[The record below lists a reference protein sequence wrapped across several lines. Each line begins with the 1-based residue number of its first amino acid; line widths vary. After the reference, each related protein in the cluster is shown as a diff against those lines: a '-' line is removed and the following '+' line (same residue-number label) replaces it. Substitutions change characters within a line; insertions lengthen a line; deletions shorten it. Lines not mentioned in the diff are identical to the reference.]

1 MPLLSLRLKTI
12 AGFVK
17 KGARVCDVGTDHAR
31 LAIYLKKSG
40 IVESVIATD
49 INEKPLLTA
58 KRNIENAGVFGIDL
72 RLCDGLSLV
81 NPDEADT
88 VIIAGIGGNVISGI
102 IDGGRQFFI
111 KDCATF
117 ILQPTTSPEVLR
129 RFLYENGFEITEE
142 KPVFENGKAYSV
154 MVCRYTGEKTGMGDA
169 FYYIGKVKPETQS
182 GIRYIEK
189 QQKRCF
195 EKMNALK
202 DDTDKADI
210 YIKYK
215 KIYEDISSLL

>member
-40 IVESVIATD
+40 IAESVIATD

-72 RLCDGLSLV
+72 RLCDGLSFV
-81 NPDEADT
+81 NRNEADT
-88 VIIAGIGGNVISGI
+88 IIIAGIGGNVISGI

-117 ILQPTTSPEVLR
+117 ILQPTTAPEV
-129 RFLYENGFEITEE
+129 
-142 KPVFENGKAYSV
+142 
-154 MVCRYTGEKTGMGDA
+154 
-169 FYYIGKVKPETQS
+169 
-182 GIRYIEK
+182 
-189 QQKRCF
+189 
-195 EKMNALK
+195 
-202 DDTDKADI
+202 
-210 YIKYK
+210 
-215 KIYEDISSLL
+215 